1 MIFPLLAVLRVKM
14 LSVCNIQHNR
24 SDTIVLE
31 EKKKTQIHVNQA
43 PAVFFSMRVFT
54 AVSFCSSIK

>member
-43 PAVFFSMRVFT
+43 PTVFFQHE
-54 AVSFCSSIK
+54 SIHDCFFL